1 MLKGKG
7 IKSNPREIAVQ
18 IVSNVPQ
25 NDLVQEV
32 SQTTIKEN
40 TCWINY
46 DCHKMDTSYVF
57 SQNFILG

>member
-25 NDLVQEV
+25 NDVVQKV
-32 SQTTIKEN
+32 SQRMPLLAKLSVIKYQRSVKFFFHN
-40 TCWINY
+40 
-46 DCHKMDTSYVF
+46 
-57 SQNFILG
+57 ILF

>member
-25 NDLVQEV
+25 NDLVQKV
-32 SQTTIKEN
+32 SQTTIKEYS
-40 TCWINY
+40 CWINY
-46 DCHKMDTSYVF
+46 L
-57 SQNFILG
+57 SQNIYQQVFFSDLLF

>member
-25 NDLVQEV
+25 NDLVQKV
-32 SQTTIKEN
+32 SQTTIKEYFR
-40 TCWINY
+40 WINY
-46 DCHKMDTSYVF
+46 LS
-57 SQNFILG
+57 

>member
-25 NDLVQEV
+25 NDLVQKV
-32 SQTTIKEN
+32 SQTTCLKSS
-40 TCWINY
+40 CWINY
-46 DCHKMDTSYVF
+46 DLYKIYAS
-57 SQNFILG
+57 